1 MDVGPMCVF
10 PGAVVAREY
19 GIPCLAGARGAL
31 NMLKQVKTKPLAEID
46 ILIKHDCLHWFM

>member
-31 NMLKQVKTKPLAEID
+31 SMFKTGKKQN
-46 ILIKHDCLHWFM
+46 H